1 MKIIKKIKIT
11 KNLTAEIAF
20 VDMSGIENDAYT
32 FSSSAIIHQDF
43 YNAMQALTEDFI
55 RMTEQDCE
63 HNLITITGI
72 TTGGSDENQ
81 GATIVGQRLLS
92 GNRVLNLVAPFTKY
106 EDMTKST
113 RINIANA
120 LVEAELFIEGKRKP
134 DPQQEIEFP
143 NE

>member
-1 MKIIKKIKIT
+1 MKTITKIKIT

-20 VDMSGIENDAYT
+20 TEKAGMENEAYT

-55 RMTEQDCE
+55 SMTEQDCE

-72 TTGGSDENQ
+72 TIGGHDEHK

-106 EDMTKST
+106 EDMTRST
-113 RINIANA
+113 WEKIVNA
-120 LVEAELFIEGKRKP
+120 LHEAELFIEGKRKP

>member
-1 MKIIKKIKIT
+1 MKTITKIKIT

-20 VDMSGIENDAYT
+20 VDRSGIENEAYT
-32 FSSSAIIHQDF
+32 FSSTAIIHQDF

-55 RMTEQDCE
+55 SMTEQDCE

-72 TTGGSDENQ
+72 TTGGSDENK

-120 LVEAELFIEGKRKP
+120 LNEAELFIEGKRKP